1 METNSRLKE
10 MPNIA
15 VIGTGYVG
23 LSSGAC
29 FAHLGHVVTCV
40 DVVQLK
46 IDNLNEGILPI
57 VETGLEELVAENVAA
72 GRLTF
77 TTDVASAVR
86 DADMVFLC
94 VPTPESA
101 DGSADLSYIQ
111 AAAKTLSPLLRS
123 GAIVVNKST
132 VPVGSTKVVEHELM
146 RPDVAV
152 VSNPEFLREGSAIQD
167 FLQPDRIVVGSDNQ
181 EAAVV
186 VGALYEKVGAP
197 VLVTDPASAETIKYA
212 ANAFLATKISY
223 INAVAAICEGVG
235 ADINDVVLGLGYDK
249 RIGHEFLR
257 PGPGWGG
264 SCFPKDTKAMVKIAA
279 DAGYEFGLLKGVI
292 TVNEQ
297 QYGRIVDKI
306 REAAG
311 GTLKGKKIAC
321 WGLTFK
327 ALTDD
332 LRDSPAVEIVTRILA
347 EGAAVSVFDPTV
359 KVAPKGL
366 EAITISNSPLEAC
379 GGADVIAVLT
389 EWDNFRWVSPADAGD
404 VVRNKQIVDARN
416 ILDRSEWRRAG
427 FQYQGVGR

>member
-1 METNSRLKE
+1 MS
-10 MPNIA
+10 NIA

-46 IDNLNEGILPI
+46 IDNLNKGILPI
-57 VETGLEELVAENVAA
+57 VETGLEDLVAEGVAA

-77 TTDVASAVR
+77 TTDVASAVK
-86 DADMVFLC
+86 DADVVFLC
-94 VPTPESA
+94 VPTPEGM
-101 DGSADLSYIQ
+101 DGGADLSYIQ
-111 AAAKTLSPLLRS
+111 TATRTLSPLLRS
-123 GAIVVNKST
+123 GAVVVNKST
-132 VPVGSTKVVEHELM
+132 VPVGSTKVVEREL
-146 RPDVAV
+146 RRADIAV

-167 FLQPDRIVVGSDNQ
+167 FLHPDRIVVGSDNQ
-181 EAAVV
+181 EAAIA

-197 VLVTDPASAETIKYA
+197 VVVTDPASAETIKYA

-264 SCFPKDTKAMVKIAA
+264 SCFPKDTKAMVKIAE
-279 DAGYEFGLLKGVI
+279 DAGYDFGLLKGVI
-292 TVNEQ
+292 TVNDQ

-306 REAAG
+306 RTAAG
-311 GTLKGKKIAC
+311 GTLKGKKIAS

-332 LRDSPAVEIVTRILA
+332 LRDSPAVEIVTRLLA
-347 EGAAVSVFDPTV
+347 GGASVSVFDPTV
-359 KVAPKGL
+359 TIAPKGL
-366 EAITISNSPLEAC
+366 DAITVSASPLEAC
-379 GGADVIAVLT
+379 AGADVIAVLT
-389 EWDNFRWVSPADAGD
+389 EWDDFRWVSPAEAADA
-404 VVRNKQIVDARN
+404 VRTKQIVDARN
-416 ILDRSEWRRAG
+416 LLDRSEWRRAG
-427 FQYQGVGR
+427 FEYQGIGR

>member
-1 METNSRLKE
+1 MS
-10 MPNIA
+10 NIA

-46 IDNLNEGILPI
+46 IDNLNKGILPI
-57 VETGLEELVAENVAA
+57 VETGLEELVAEGVAA
-72 GRLTF
+72 SRLIF
-77 TTDVASAVR
+77 TTDVASAVKN
-86 DADMVFLC
+86 ADVVFLC
-94 VPTPESA
+94 VPTPEGA

-111 AAAKTLSPLLRS
+111 TAARTLSPLLRS
-123 GAIVVNKST
+123 GAVVVNKST
-132 VPVGSTKVVEHELM
+132 VPVGSTKVVERELK
-146 RPDVAV
+146 RPDIAV

-167 FLQPDRIVVGSDNQ
+167 FLHPDRVVVGSDNQ
-181 EAAVV
+181 EAAIA

-264 SCFPKDTKAMVKIAA
+264 SCFPKDTKAMVKIAQ
-279 DAGYEFGLLKGVI
+279 DAGYDFGLLKGVI

-306 REAAG
+306 RAAAG
-311 GTLKGKKIAC
+311 GTLKGKKIAS

-332 LRDSPAVEIVTRILA
+332 LRDSPAVEIVTRLLA
-347 EGAAVSVFDPTV
+347 DGASVSVFDPTV
-359 KVAPKGL
+359 TIAPKGL
-366 EAITISNSPLEAC
+366 DAITVSASPLEAC
-379 GGADVIAVLT
+379 AGADVIAVLT
-389 EWDNFRWVSPADAGD
+389 EWDNFRWVSPVEAAG
-404 VVRNKQIVDARN
+404 VVRTKQIVDARN
-416 ILDRSEWRRAG
+416 LLDRSEWRRAG
-427 FQYQGVGR
+427 FEYQGIGR

>member
-1 METNSRLKE
+1 V
-10 MPNIA
+10 PNIV

-29 FAHLGHVVTCV
+29 FAKLGHKVVCV
-40 DVVQLK
+40 DIVQSK
-46 IDNLNEGILPI
+46 IDDLNNGILPI
-57 VETGLEELVAENVAA
+57 IETGLDALVNEGMKA
-72 GRLTF
+72 GLLTF
-77 TTDVASAVR
+77 TTDVASAVK
-86 DADMVFLC
+86 DAEVVFLC
-94 VPTPESA
+94 VPTPEGA

-111 AAAKTLSPLLRS
+111 TAARTLSPILLS

-132 VPVGSTKVVEHELM
+132 VPVGSTKVVEYELM

-167 FLQPDRIVVGSDNQ
+167 FLHPDRIVVGSDNQ

-311 GTLKGKKIAC
+311 GTLKGKKIAS

-332 LRDSPAVEIVTRILA
+332 LRDSPAIEIVTRILA

-366 EAITISNSPLEAC
+366 DAITISTSPLAAC

-389 EWDNFRWVSPADAGD
+389 EWDNFRRVSPVDVAD